1 MTNFNTMLK
10 KIIIKTFFLLI
21 AMFTIATESAQ
32 NLANLDSKYGI
43 NKFKLES
50 ELNLYEEELE
60 YLGAHNGITLYNVK
74 YLKSLN
80 ILNKEVTEVL
90 LTFYKDKLHSIS
102 VVLKT
107 SNKNEEFEVLRKLEN
122 LFGSAIEG
130 EAEVNSP
137 FSYEWAYLWE
147 TEKVYLGYNKMSY
160 ESEFKPGICT
170 IYMISLKLQQ
180 QRENDFF

>member
-1 MTNFNTMLK
+1 M
-10 KIIIKTFFLLI
+10 IIIVTV
-21 AMFTIATESAQ
+21 SAQ

-50 ELNLYEEELE
+50 ELDLFENELE
-60 YLGAHNGITLYNVK
+60 YIGTQNGIKLYNVK
-74 YLKSLN
+74 NLKSLN
-80 ILNKEVTEVL
+80 VLNKEVTEAL

-102 VVLKT
+102 IVLKT
-107 SNKNEEFEVLRKLEN
+107 SSKTEEFEVLRKLEN
-122 LFGSAIEG
+122 LFGSAIKG

-180 QRENDFF
+180 QLENDFF